1 MQILLD
7 GVSNKTIG
15 LSLVSRPDIP
25 TPEQVVEYINVDG
38 RHGSLTK
45 KGAYKDI
52 VIPMEF
58 SFAGIQATVKQILR
72 EVNRWTLNKDT
83 LIFSDDTEFYYNLKN
98 IVVKSTVND
107 IDIYGRV
114 AIDFVCS
121 PFQYQITEPIILTSS
136 GVVFS
141 PATIESEPLLTVF
154 GTGNVE
160 ININDQAFKLTNLS
174 DYITIDSGL
183 KEAHRDGVPMNSNMV
198 GKFPLFQTGENN
210 ISFTGNITK
219 LEIEPRW
226 RYL

>member
-7 GVSNKTIG
+7 GVSNKELG

-25 TPEQVVEYINVDG
+25 TPEQVVEYINVGG

-58 SFAGIQATVKQILR
+58 SFMGVHATVKHIRR
-72 EVNRWTLNKDT
+72 EVNRWILDKET
-83 LIFSDDTEFYYNLKN
+83 LIFSDDTDFYYNLKN
-98 IVVKSTVND
+98 VTAQSTVND

-121 PFQYQITEPIILTSS
+121 PFQYQITEPIILTSP
-136 GVVFS
+136 GVIVN
-141 PATIESEPLLTVF
+141 PATIEAEPLLTVF

-160 ININDQAFKLTNLS
+160 ININNQSFKLTNLS
-174 DYITIDSGL
+174 DYITIDSDL
-183 KEAHRDGVPMNSNMV
+183 KEAHRDGDPRNNNMF
-198 GKFPLFQTGENN
+198 GKFPLFKTGENN
-210 ISFTGNITK
+210 ISFTGNLVKI
-219 LEIEPRW
+219 EIEPRW